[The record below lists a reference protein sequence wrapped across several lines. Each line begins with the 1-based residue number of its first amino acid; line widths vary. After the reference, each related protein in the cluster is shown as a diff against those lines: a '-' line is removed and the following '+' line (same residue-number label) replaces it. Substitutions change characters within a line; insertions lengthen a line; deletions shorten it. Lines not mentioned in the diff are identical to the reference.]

1 MNTKEKIYLNSLELF
16 STYGYS
22 DVSMEKIAKEVGIKA
37 PSIYKHF
44 KSKKTI
50 FETIL
55 KDAVIKIDQKID
67 DVEDYKI
74 MKNNQKT
81 LNIEKL
87 SIDIFKYLLHDPFVS
102 KVRKMLSIEMYKNPQ
117 AMQFYVEKFINNPMT
132 KQQKIIDYYGLSKFG
147 DLKVLSTIFYSPIL
161 LAVKLYDAD
170 PEKEDELINL
180 LKNSYKQ
187 LEKII
192 S

>member
-1 MNTKEKIYLNSLELF
+1 MNTKEKILSKSLDLF
-16 STYGYS
+16 SKYGYS
-22 DVSMEKIAKEVGIKA
+22 DVSMENIAKEVGIKA

-44 KSKKTI
+44 KSKKIIFDTI
-50 FETIL
+50 I
-55 KDAVIKIDQKID
+55 KDAVIRVDNELD
-67 DVEDYKI
+67 DVDSYKTI
-74 MKNNQKT
+74 RNGHT
-81 LNIEKL
+81 SLNIEKL
-87 SIDIFKYLLHDPFVS
+87 SIDIFKYLLHDSFVS

-117 AMQFYVEKFINNPMT
+117 AMQCYVEKFIENPMT
-132 KQQKIIDYYGLSKFG
+132 KQQEIINYYGLSKFS

-170 PEKEDELINL
+170 PKKEDELIEL

>member
-1 MNTKEKIYLNSLELF
+1 MNTKEKILSKSLDLF
-16 STYGYS
+16 SKYGYS
-22 DVSMEKIAKEVGIKA
+22 DVSMENIAKEVGIKA

-44 KSKKTI
+44 KSKKIIFDTI
-50 FETIL
+50 I
-55 KDAVIKIDQKID
+55 KDTVIRIDNELD
-67 DVEDYKI
+67 DVDSYKI
-74 MKNNQKT
+74 IKNGHPS

-87 SIDIFKYLLHDPFVS
+87 SIDIFKYLLHDSFVS

-117 AMQFYVEKFINNPMT
+117 AMQCYVEKFIENPMT
-132 KQQKIIDYYGLSKFG
+132 KQQEIIDYYGLSKFS

-170 PEKEDELINL
+170 PKKEDELIEL
-180 LKNSYKQ
+180 LKKSYKQ

>member
-1 MNTKEKIYLNSLELF
+1 MNTKEKILSKSLDLF
-16 STYGYS
+16 SKYGYS
-22 DVSMEKIAKEVGIKA
+22 DVSMENIAKEVGIKA

-44 KSKKTI
+44 KSKKIIFDTI
-50 FETIL
+50 I
-55 KDAVIKIDQKID
+55 KDAVIRVDNKLD
-67 DVEDYKI
+67 DVDSYKTI
-74 MKNNQKT
+74 RNGHT
-81 LNIEKL
+81 SLNIEKL
-87 SIDIFKYLLHDPFVS
+87 SIDIFKYLLHDTFVL

-117 AMQFYVEKFINNPMT
+117 AMQYYVEKFIENPMT
-132 KQQKIIDYYGLSKFG
+132 KQQEIIEYYGLGKFS

-170 PEKEDELINL
+170 PKKEDELIEL

>member
-1 MNTKEKIYLNSLELF
+1 MCLWKKLQKKLESKLLLF
-16 STYGYS
+16 TSTS
-22 DVSMEKIAKEVGIKA
+22 NQ
-37 PSIYKHF
+37 
-44 KSKKTI
+44 KKTI

-74 MKNNQKT
+74 IKNNQKT

-87 SIDIFKYLLHDPFVS
+87 SIDIFKYLLHDSFVS

-117 AMQFYVEKFINNPMT
+117 AMQFYVEKFIHNPMT

>member
-1 MNTKEKIYLNSLELF
+1 MNTKEKILSKSLDLF
-16 STYGYS
+16 SKYGYS
-22 DVSMEKIAKEVGIKA
+22 DVSMENIAKEVGIKA

-44 KSKKTI
+44 KSKKIIFDTI
-50 FETIL
+50 I
-55 KDAVIKIDQKID
+55 KDAVIRVDNKLD
-67 DVEDYKI
+67 DVDIYKTI
-74 MKNNQKT
+74 RNGHT
-81 LNIEKL
+81 SLNIEKL
-87 SIDIFKYLLHDPFVS
+87 SIDIFKYLLHDTFVL

-117 AMQFYVEKFINNPMT
+117 AMQYYVEKFIENPMT
-132 KQQKIIDYYGLSKFG
+132 KQQEIIEYYGLGKFS

-170 PEKEDELINL
+170 PKKEDELIEL

>member
-74 MKNNQKT
+74 IKNNQKT

-102 KVRKMLSIEMYKNPQ
+102 KVRKMLSIEMYKTPQ
-117 AMQFYVEKFINNPMT
+117 AMQFYVEKFIHNPMT
-132 KQQKIIDYYGLSKFG
+132 KPQKIIDYYGLSKFG

>member
-1 MNTKEKIYLNSLELF
+1 MNTKEKILSKSLDLF
-16 STYGYS
+16 SKYGYS
-22 DVSMEKIAKEVGIKA
+22 DVSMENIAKEVGIKA

-44 KSKKTI
+44 KSKKIIFDTI
-50 FETIL
+50 I
-55 KDAVIKIDQKID
+55 KDAVIRIDNELD
-67 DVEDYKI
+67 DVDSYKI
-74 MKNNQKT
+74 IKNGHPS

-87 SIDIFKYLLHDPFVS
+87 SIDIFKYLLHDSFVS

-117 AMQFYVEKFINNPMT
+117 AMQCYVEKFIENPMT
-132 KQQKIIDYYGLSKFG
+132 KQQEIIDYYSLSKFS

-170 PEKEDELINL
+170 PKKEDELIEL
-180 LKNSYKQ
+180 LKKSYKQ

>member
-117 AMQFYVEKFINNPMT
+117 AMQFYVEKFIHNPMT

-147 DLKVLSTIFYSPIL
+147 DLEVLSTIFYSPIL
-161 LAVKLYDAD
+161 LAVKLYDAN
-170 PEKEDELINL
+170 PEKEEELINL